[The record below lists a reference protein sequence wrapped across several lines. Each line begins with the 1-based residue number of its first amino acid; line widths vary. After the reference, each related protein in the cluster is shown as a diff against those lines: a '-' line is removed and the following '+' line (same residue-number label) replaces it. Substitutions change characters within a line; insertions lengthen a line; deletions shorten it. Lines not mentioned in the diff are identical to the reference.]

1 METNGLTA
9 QEFRLQMAVTSAET
23 TPVETFLATVNS
35 STLEPVKS
43 AVPAHQARVP
53 VLVAGKVQREP
64 VALTR

>member
-1 METNGLTA
+1 
-9 QEFRLQMAVTSAET
+9 MAVTSAET